1 MSSNKNKISEYTGPT
16 ALELGNIRH
25 WDGNNWIPL
34 ANGPTGA
41 VLTTHG
47 VGNAPTWESLLW
59 TPAKLNTLI
68 WLDASDSN
76 TIDETNGEISQWD
89 DKSGNENH
97 VSQGSPTFQPA
108 IDDITMGGLPTVTF
122 DGSDEW
128 LETTGNPFG
137 STISNG
143 FVYAAISLPIVVNG
157 SLFSFAGTATATRW
171 QAHVPF
177 GDIIYFDC
185 GGTSSPYR
193 IQAPDGLS
201 NGDELLIGF
210 YCSVTDG
217 VQVVWKNAEELVSDN
232 VPHSVLT
239 DGGNVDVGRFS
250 TAYFRGGIGEFI
262 VINNTVSLSDR
273 QKIEG
278 YLAHK
283 WGLEDN
289 LPIGHPYK
297 SAPPSF

>member
-1 MSSNKNKISEYTGPT
+1 MSNRKNKVVKYWPISPEN
-16 ALELGNIRH
+16 GNLLY
-25 WDGNNWIPL
+25 WDGEQWAVLP
-34 ANGPTGA
+34 NGNTGQL
-41 VLTTHG
+41 LTTHN
-47 VGNAPTWESLLW
+47 VESPPSWENPLW
-59 TPAKLNTLI
+59 SPAQINTLL

-76 TIDETNGEISQWD
+76 TITEDSGEVSLWK
-89 DKSGNENH
+89 DKSGNNND
-97 VSQGSPTFQPA
+97 VSQNTPLYQPA
-108 IDDITMGGLPTVTF
+108 IDDITMGGLPTMTF

-128 LETTGNPFG
+128 LETVGNPFG
-137 STISNG
+137 SSISDG
-143 FVYAAISLPIVVNG
+143 FVYAAISLPIVGNG

-185 GGTSSPYR
+185 GGTSAPYR
-193 IQAPDGLS
+193 IQAPDGL
-201 NGDELLIGF
+201 NDGDELLIGF

-239 DGGNVDVGRFS
+239 DGGNIDVGRFS

-283 WGLEDN
+283 WGLENN
-289 LPIGHPYK
+289 LPIDHPYK
-297 SAPPSF
+297 NSPPF